1 MIAGWQRAT
10 HRLLAALDAELA
22 GLGLPAAEVNALAAL
37 ADGPRTATELAAAT
51 AQRPSTLTGVLDRLE
66 ARGLVARRPN
76 PRDRRS
82 TLIEPTREG
91 RAAAVRVEAA
101 CAAVAARIAGTVPE
115 RDVTAVT
122 EAIEAALA
130 ARPRPP
136 RSARRR

>member
-37 ADGPRTATELAAAT
+37 ADGARTATELAAAT

-82 TLIEPTREG
+82 ALVEPTREG

-101 CAAVAARIAGTVPE
+101 SSAVAARIAAVVPQ

-122 EAIEAALA
+122 DAVEAALA